1 MKKCYFLLFLFIID
15 FLFLSC
21 NRTEIIPAYLLL
33 SNDDLSVNVA
43 NFNKEHETDYDNDVL
58 AIIKRQYFDDVLV
71 SLNGQVLGYWKLP
84 CKIPLLPDYSK
95 PNNIRVTPCTRLT
108 NTTLTTAPYAFLK
121 PIDTS
126 LEIVKEQ
133 EYRLPNMA
141 FEYEKSVSFPVLE
154 TFSQTTLFKP
164 RDTVGT
170 PVAME
175 IFNDGGTSKGRIA
188 LVDSLDYFDV
198 ITPAFRLYGQGVK
211 QYWEMY
217 YKCENGSMT
226 TYLDYQSSLAVLP
239 QQDLIVLPATTSWK
253 KIYIDLT
260 DVVSWACGSANSISL
275 RLGIRGLK
283 ESNVDNAFFYFDYIK
298 LITMSAPY

>member
-1 MKKCYFLLFLFIID
+1 
-15 FLFLSC
+15 
-21 NRTEIIPAYLLL
+21 
-33 SNDDLSVNVA
+33 
-43 NFNKEHETDYDNDVL
+43 
-58 AIIKRQYFDDVLV
+58 
-71 SLNGQVLGYWKLP
+71 
-84 CKIPLLPDYSK
+84 
-95 PNNIRVTPCTRLT
+95 
-108 NTTLTTAPYAFLK
+108 
-121 PIDTS
+121 
-126 LEIVKEQ
+126 
-133 EYRLPNMA
+133 
-141 FEYEKSVSFPVLE
+141 
-154 TFSQTTLFKP
+154 
-164 RDTVGT
+164 
-170 PVAME
+170 ME
-175 IFNDGGTSKGRIA
+175 IYTKGDSTMGRIA
-188 LVDSLDYFDV
+188 LEDSLDFFNVVSPYFE
-198 ITPAFRLYGQGVK
+198 LYGQGVR